1 MRRLADAEQ
10 RVRAFANRREVFD
23 LHFASR
29 GDDWNRLCVAMDTLG
44 DSAAAL
50 MHFESHGLGS
60 EVDERYLRLY
70 GAFQAIILQQDA
82 IKAIY
87 DVYIGSKLKAPQDS
101 GWQKCRTLRNLA
113 AGHPVDHKQGEF
125 QVFLSRI
132 TITDDGFDLLIAQK
146 GQRELRAEYV
156 DFRTPYK
163 AYKEEA
169 LAFLT
174 QVEAAQESLEG
185 SLGEFAR

>member
-1 MRRLADAEQ
+1 MFELR
-10 RVRAFANRREVFD
+10 
-23 LHFASR
+23 FASH

-44 DSAAAL
+44 DTAAAL

-60 EVDERYLRLY
+60 EIDERYLRLY
-70 GAFQAIILQQDA
+70 GTFQAIILQQDA

-87 DVYIGSKLKAPQDS
+87 GVYVGSKLKAPQDS

-113 AGHPVDHKQGEF
+113 AGHPVDNKNGEF

-146 GQRELRAEYV
+146 GQQELRAEYV
-156 DFRTPYK
+156 DFRTPYN

-169 LAFLT
+169 LAFLARA
-174 QVEAAQESLEG
+174 EAAQESLGG
-185 SLGEFAR
+185 SLG